1 MSDRDDDLVPLE
13 RNPVDLEARRYKFRR
28 TKLLIHGADSP
39 WENSSKRIPNFIKNE
54 SEPNFNAD

>member
-28 TKLLIHGADSP
+28 TKLLIHAADSP
-39 WENSSKRIPNFIKNE
+39 LGKQLQANPELHQK
-54 SEPNFNAD
+54 